1 MPVSKE
7 RYEVFIKA
15 LKILLCTFFLML
27 SAHSQAE
34 VGPDFLLGAG
44 DSIHITV
51 FRNPDLLL
59 DTRVNVDGSITYP
72 LLGSIQ
78 IGGLSIP
85 DAQEMIAKGLKDGG
99 FMQDPQVNIVMV
111 TVRGNLVSV
120 LGQVNRPGLYPLDP
134 ANLRLSEVLA
144 LAGGIAQSGGEKVIV
159 VGLRE
164 GKPYR
169 REINLASIYL
179 DNKTVDDIV
188 MSGRDEIYVPL
199 APMFYIY
206 GEVQRPGASVVL
218 RDMTVIQ
225 ALAQGGG
232 LTLRGTE
239 RNIQIHRTKSDG
251 KIEKFHP
258 EMTERIQQNDVIYV
272 HESLF

>member
-1 MPVSKE
+1 MI
-7 RYEVFIKA
+7 IKVW
-15 LKILLCTFFLML
+15 KILLCVLL
-27 SAHSQAE
+27 LLWNVPAHAE
-34 VGPDFLLGAG
+34 VGSDFLLGAG
-44 DSIHITV
+44 DSIHTSV
-51 FRNPDLLL
+51 FRNPDLTL

-72 LLGSIQ
+72 LLGSIH

-85 DAQEMIAKGLKDGG
+85 DAEALIAKGLKDGG

-134 ANLRLSEVLA
+134 ANLRLSEMLA

-159 VGLRE
+159 VGTRDN
-164 GKPYR
+164 KPYR
-169 REINLASIYL
+169 REINIASIYL
-179 DNKTVDDIV
+179 DNKIDEDII

-225 ALAQGGG
+225 GLAQGGG

-251 KIEKFHP
+251 KVEKFHP
-258 EMTERIQQNDVIYV
+258 EMTERIQANDVIYV